1 MQYRNDVQ
9 RYSFA
14 TREWEIIDVK
24 GDFLMPRY
32 LAALGTSEAGDTAWL
47 IGGFGSKTGDQ
58 TINPR
63 HTYDLLSFDVKT
75 RSFKS
80 LFSLKEPARPFC
92 FANSLVIDGA
102 ARQYYALIHPI
113 DRFNSALQ
121 LMKGSLQS
129 PEYELMADTIP
140 YAFHDIESFADL
152 YYCAASK
159 KLVAVTLFTD
169 KNNVSSVKVYTLD
182 FPPNKLAVVEPPKAA
197 ASNDWIWFLVA
208 GGLVAGGVLLM
219 MWRRRQLRQA
229 QQAKMYTPPP
239 AVASAAAVGQSDAVA
254 GIAQEPA
261 MQKEAAAIYLFGP
274 FEVFDKEGNDI
285 TKLFTPLLRE
295 LFLLILTYTVK
306 DGKGIASEKLYE
318 TLWGDKPLK
327 DARNN
332 FSVNVVKL
340 KGILEKVGE
349 CHIGKESGKW
359 KFDVLHNSIRVD
371 YQHYSDLVS
380 NAGSS
385 TSKALAQEL
394 VQVAGRGAFLGTMHY
409 SWLDDIKSEVS
420 GKTTDILLNYISRA
434 DLNTE
439 AEFIIRAANCIF
451 IFDQL
456 NEDALAWKC
465 KGLIL
470 LGRHGMAKDAY
481 LKFAKEYRENYG
493 QEFDQ
498 SFADVTGQ

>member
-1 MQYRNDVQ
+1 MFCQQ
-9 RYSFA
+9 
-14 TREWEIIDVK
+14 
-24 GDFLMPRY
+24 PRY
-32 LAALGTSEAGDTAWL
+32 RLRDAGN
-47 IGGFGSKTGDQ
+47 I
-58 TINPR
+58 
-63 HTYDLLSFDVKT
+63 
-75 RSFKS
+75 
-80 LFSLKEPARPFC
+80 
-92 FANSLVIDGA
+92 
-102 ARQYYALIHPI
+102 YALIHPI

-129 PEYELMADTIP
+129 PEYQLMADTIP

-332 FSVNVVKL
+332 
-340 KGILEKVGE
+340 
-349 CHIGKESGKW
+349 
-359 KFDVLHNSIRVD
+359 
-371 YQHYSDLVS
+371 
-380 NAGSS
+380 
-385 TSKALAQEL
+385 
-394 VQVAGRGAFLGTMHY
+394 
-409 SWLDDIKSEVS
+409 
-420 GKTTDILLNYISRA
+420 SR
-434 DLNTE
+434 
-439 AEFIIRAANCIF
+439 
-451 IFDQL
+451 
-456 NEDALAWKC
+456 
-465 KGLIL
+465 
-470 LGRHGMAKDAY
+470 
-481 LKFAKEYRENYG
+481 
-493 QEFDQ
+493 
-498 SFADVTGQ
+498 